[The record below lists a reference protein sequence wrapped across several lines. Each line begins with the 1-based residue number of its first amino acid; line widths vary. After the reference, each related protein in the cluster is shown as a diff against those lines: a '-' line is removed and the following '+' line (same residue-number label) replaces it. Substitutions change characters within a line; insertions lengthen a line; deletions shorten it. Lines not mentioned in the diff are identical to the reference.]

1 VVWFR
6 IDVFIRRIDI
16 TQPISQYGVYPET
29 RQLFTA
35 VLIAASIFATL
46 FGVHLKR
53 HHDKAHLLA
62 FAASLCFAWVGIVAY
77 DNVYLFLGISHWIS
91 ALLSGLLYLLL
102 IVVVESNKKH
112 SFVRS
117 VFFIAT
123 LMLTIVAGVAVY
135 ITDNISH
142 LLVFELFSILSIQLW
157 LGLTSIDE
165 AVIRPYF

>member
-1 VVWFR
+1 MGRYCRVRQCLFVSR
-6 IDVFIRRIDI
+6 Y
-16 TQPISQYGVYPET
+16 IS
-29 RQLFTA
+29 L
-35 VLIAASIFATL
+35 
-46 FGVHLKR
+46 
-53 HHDKAHLLA
+53 DKCA
-62 FAASLCFAWVGIVAY
+62 
-77 DNVYLFLGISHWIS
+77 
-91 ALLSGLLYLLL
+91 GLLYLLL